1 MTRNKEL
8 EAVLEP
14 KEGEEVV
21 LYEVLDK
28 DIKPPFA
35 KTRSHRKDSQ
45 SDQCDEVS
53 PVIVNDLISAHFQI
67 SAFYLINAPST
78 LLTLGLA
85 CTRLSDSIVRTC
97 PVSSQPPRV
106 FRISFY

>member
-28 DIKPPFA
+28 DIKPPSA
-35 KTRSHRKDSQ
+35 KTRSHRKDTQ
-45 SDQCDEVS
+45 SEQCDEVS
-53 PVIVNDLISAHFQI
+53 PVTVNDQIGTHFQI
-67 SAFYLINAPST
+67 STSYNKHTLCVVNVLLDAP
-78 LLTLGLA
+78 L
-85 CTRLSDSIVRTC
+85 
-97 PVSSQPPRV
+97 
-106 FRISFY
+106 

>member
-28 DIKPPFA
+28 DIKPPSA
-35 KTRSHRKDSQ
+35 KTRSHRKDTQ
-45 SDQCDEVS
+45 SEQCDEVS
-53 PVIVNDLISAHFQI
+53 PVTVNDQIGAHFQI
-67 SAFYLINAPST
+67 STSYIINTPSV
-78 LLTLGLA
+78 LLMSYWMP
-85 CTRLSDSIVRTC
+85 LSDKC
-97 PVSSQPPRV
+97 PLA
-106 FRISFY
+106 

>member
-28 DIKPPFA
+28 DIKPPSA

-45 SDQCDEVS
+45 SEQCDEVS
-53 PVIVNDLISAHFQI
+53 PGIINDLISAHFQI
-67 SAFYLINAPST
+67 SACYLKM
-78 LLTLGLA
+78 
-85 CTRLSDSIVRTC
+85 
-97 PVSSQPPRV
+97 PPM
-106 FRISFY
+106 RITPKYR

>member
-28 DIKPPFA
+28 DIKPPSA
-35 KTRSHRKDSQ
+35 KTRSHRKDSH
-45 SDQCDEVS
+45 SEQCDGRLYNLGS
-53 PVIVNDLISAHFQI
+53 LRSNDADD
-67 SAFYLINAPST
+67 N
-78 LLTLGLA
+78 
-85 CTRLSDSIVRTC
+85 
-97 PVSSQPPRV
+97 
-106 FRISFY
+106 

>member
-1 MTRNKEL
+1 MTRNNEL

-28 DIKPPFA
+28 DIKPPSA
-35 KTRSHRKDSQ
+35 KTRSHRKDSR
-45 SDQCDEVS
+45 SEQCDEVS

-67 SAFYLINAPST
+67 NASHLINAPST
-78 LLTLGLA
+78 LFRG
-85 CTRLSDSIVRTC
+85 TRRWGVDGT
-97 PVSSQPPRV
+97 PPR
-106 FRISFY
+106 SFFDMLQYFETILP